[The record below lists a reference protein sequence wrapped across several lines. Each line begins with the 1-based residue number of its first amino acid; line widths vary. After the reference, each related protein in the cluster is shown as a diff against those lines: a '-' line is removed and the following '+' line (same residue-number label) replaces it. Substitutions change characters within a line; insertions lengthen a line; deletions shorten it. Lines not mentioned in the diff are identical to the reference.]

1 MSLAP
6 QATVSL
12 IERVTVFRMGAE
24 VRRVAELEPPRTYP
38 AVIVLPGLP
47 LQLRDESVQL
57 CIEALGEGTLSGCPQ
72 AVDVQLALQPPPPDP
87 ALPPATDGELR
98 DAQAQLR
105 IQQRATERLEGH
117 IEALEELSSPARPD
131 PAEGEAP
138 PPSPTQ
144 ARLDLLAF
152 QCNQL
157 ERLHLELDNTR
168 EAVRLAQVALELIQT
183 RRDTHRQ
190 QRQLKPHEL
199 RKEARITLQ
208 APAGG
213 DPPTARFRL
222 VFSYLVPAARWAPAY
237 SLHIDPA
244 AGSARLAM
252 RAQVCQHSD
261 EDWSG
266 VQLVLSTADA
276 LRWAELPEL
285 HALRIGRAQ
294 PPSPSTGWR
303 PPPAGVERLFEDWAR
318 AQALIPRGAG
328 GQGAPPEPTPPSQ
341 PVPRAERLAEP
352 EPAYEE
358 VEAMDL
364 ELSVEH
370 NRAPAPRRRAKR
382 SARPPA
388 PQAKAKASMSFM
400 AGAMSPAAAQAT
412 PEPMIDEMAAD
423 APIGGNYGGP
433 PPPPPALEAGRDLLD
448 YDSLRM
454 AGPDSHRRGRLEPI
468 DGHQRYRELL
478 GPTQRAAVPSGSA
491 LRAHVQVASRKV
503 RSQALSAGLVAPASI
518 DAYDHAWR
526 GERPV
531 DVPCDGRFHT
541 VPVLTSSAAIT
552 IGYVAVPRETQ
563 EVFRT
568 VSLVNPLSAPLLA
581 GPVDVYMNG
590 DYLLAASVTTVP
602 AGGDLLLGLGVEEAI
617 RVSRNTRFSEKQRG
631 MMSRH
636 QDLLH
641 EIHIELRN
649 LLAQPVSIE
658 VRERIPVHRKDDE
671 ELDIELREVEPPW
684 AAWKQERAPL
694 RGAYR
699 WRLEIEPGQVR
710 QLRAS
715 YVITISPKHEL
726 SGGNRREG

>member
-6 QATVSL
+6 QAAVSW

-57 CIEALGEGTLSGCPQ
+57 SIEAMADGNLASCPQ

-87 ALPPATDGELR
+87 SLPPATDRELR
-98 DAQAQLR
+98 DAQAELR
-105 IQQRATERLEGH
+105 IQQRAAERLEGH
-117 IEALEELSSPARPD
+117 IECLDELSSPARPD
-131 PAEGEAP
+131 PAEGEATP
-138 PPSPTQ
+138 PPPTQ

-152 QCNQL
+152 QCSEL
-157 ERLHLELDNTR
+157 ERLHQELDGAR
-168 EAVRLAQVALELIQT
+168 EAARLARVALELIQT

-213 DPPTARFRL
+213 DSPAPRFRL
-222 VFSYLVPAARWAPAY
+222 VLSYLVPAARWAPAY

-328 GQGAPPEPTPPSQ
+328 GQGAPPEPAPPTQ
-341 PVPRAERLAEP
+341 PVSRAERLVEP
-352 EPAYEE
+352 EPEYEE
-358 VEAMDL
+358 VKAMDL
-364 ELSVEH
+364 DLAVEQS
-370 NRAPAPRRRAKR
+370 RAPAPRRRAKR

-388 PQAKAKASMSFM
+388 PKAIGGMQFLAS
-400 AGAMSPAAAQAT
+400 AMSPAAAQSA
-412 PEPMIDEMAAD
+412 PEPQSDELTAD
-423 APIGGNYGGP
+423 APIAGNYGGP

-491 LRAHVQVASRKV
+491 LRAHVQIASRKV

-541 VPVLTSSAAIT
+541 VPVLTSSAEIS

-568 VSLVNPLSAPLLA
+568 VSLVNPLAAPLLA

-590 DYLLAASVTTVP
+590 DYLLAASVTAVP

-636 QDLLH
+636 QDLVH

-649 LLAQPVSIE
+649 LLAQPASIE

-671 ELDIELREVEPPW
+671 EIDIELREVEPPW
-684 AAWKQERAPL
+684 TAWKQKQAPL

-699 WRLEIEPGQVR
+699 WHLEIEPGQVR

-715 YVITISPKHEL
+715 YVITISPKHQL